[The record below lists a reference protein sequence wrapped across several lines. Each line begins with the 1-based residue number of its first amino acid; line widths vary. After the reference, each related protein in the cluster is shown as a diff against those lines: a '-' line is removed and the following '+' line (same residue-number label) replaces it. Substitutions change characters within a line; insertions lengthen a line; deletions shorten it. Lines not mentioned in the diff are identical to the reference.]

1 MRLAIPA
8 ESKRS
13 KKRDPKRINKTL
25 RITKGEVS
33 REDALL
39 VQKYAKQCMRHL
51 MKKEYELDIP
61 KGAQHS
67 VPIEVFNGNGRGRST
82 GGNTGISI
90 NINSGHFIYDVFREY
105 AAFNADPVIGKIP
118 CVTWKDMLFVIVAHE
133 ISHYVQ
139 YRFLR
144 RLERYKGKWQKPH
157 GYGFQSVYRYLRR
170 DLVNP
175 LITRA

>member
-1 MRLAIPA
+1 MRIKLP
-8 ESKRS
+8 KRS
-13 KKRDPKRINKTL
+13 RKRDPKRINHYL
-25 RITKGEVS
+25 RMGRGEVS

-51 MKKEYELDIP
+51 MRKEYELDIP
-61 KGAQHS
+61 KGAQHC
-67 VPIEVFNGNGRGRST
+67 VPIEVYNGNGRGGST